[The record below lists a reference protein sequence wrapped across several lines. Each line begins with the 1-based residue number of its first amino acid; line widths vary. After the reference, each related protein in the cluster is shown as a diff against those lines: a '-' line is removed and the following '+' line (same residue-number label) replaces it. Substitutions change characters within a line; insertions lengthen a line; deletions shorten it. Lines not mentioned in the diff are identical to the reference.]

1 MLNINE
7 LIKQAQEVTMSG
19 LPFMDGKEKLEVTGE
34 VLNNI
39 LTVDDYGYLEG
50 DDGEY
55 VVISLKEYPHHF
67 IYGGS
72 VVTDAFKKLENKIGA
87 ESMVQLIQH
96 GLTFRLSELVSKNK
110 RKYIR
115 ISFFPNCG

>member
-1 MLNINE
+1 MLNIND
-7 LIKQAQEVTMSG
+7 LIKQAQEVTKSG

-55 VVISLKEYPHHF
+55 VVIALKEYPQHF

-72 VVTDAFKKLENKIGA
+72 VVTDAFKKLESKIGVDN
-87 ESMVQLIQH
+87 MGLLIEH
-96 GLTFRLSELVSKNK
+96 GLTFRLSELISKNK

>member
-1 MLNINE
+1 MLNIND

-34 VLNNI
+34 I

-96 GLTFRLSELVSKNK
+96 GLTFKLSELVSKNK

-115 ISFFPNCG
+115 ILFFPN

>member
-1 MLNINE
+1 MLNIND

-34 VLNNI
+34 VLNNT

-55 VVISLKEYPHHF
+55 VVISLKEYPNHF

-72 VVTDAFKKLENKIGA
+72 VVTDAFKKLESKVGA
-87 ESMVQLIQH
+87 ESMAQLIQY

-110 RKYIR
+110 RKYVR
-115 ISFFPNCG
+115 ISFFPN

>member
-1 MLNINE
+1 MLIIND

-87 ESMVQLIQH
+87 ESIAQLIQH